1 MLEPAFTPQLDLTTL
16 GRLLHVLGS
25 AGFLSG
31 PADTICSL
39 LISAGVV
46 AECKDAGRHHH
57 SQVLVATNHLFIL
70 GPSRSTM
77 SAIRRVMSLCGEY
90 REHLLD
96 DLCTGLKQLP
106 DDKALA
112 DTLEH
117 LDHLACELLTRLEA
131 APPPQPSPARE
142 EGVSGMASSCECSKD
157 EAYRQ
162 FEKWDTDIWQ
172 APDAITLL
180 AKVVESPADFP
191 ERPFGPKVAVGFDWL
206 SWETPPATP
215 APAPW
220 GDREPLC
227 SPLATAQHPFWGAL
241 VATLD
246 ACTGDYAWQSLMLR
260 GGILR
265 SRHRT
270 LGSAEVVMHD
280 LWSRELGLYPVAPL
294 VLPEG
299 SSFVPGKPIPWL
311 QPALEHMADAGV
323 AMPVE
328 GSCRLTDAFR
338 TQLMQ
343 DDAHMLVFEAV
354 RKRSYRLAHAAE
366 QIESHML
373 YT

>member
-1 MLEPAFTPQLDLTTL
+1 MLEPAFTSQVDLTTL
-16 GRLLHVLGS
+16 GRLLYVLGS
-25 AGFLSG
+25 AGFFSG
-31 PADTICSL
+31 PTDTLHSL
-39 LISAGVV
+39 LVSAGVV
-46 AECKDAGRHHH
+46 TEGKDAGRQHY
-57 SQVLVATNHLFIL
+57 SQALVATNHLFVL
-70 GPSRSTM
+70 GPSRSTT
-77 SAIRRVMSLCGEY
+77 SAIRRVMSLLTEY

-96 DLCTGLKQLP
+96 DLCVGLQKLP

-117 LDHLACELLTRLEA
+117 LDHLSCELLTRLEA
-131 APPPQPSPARE
+131 APPPQPSPARG
-142 EGVSGMASSCECSKD
+142 EGVSGMASSHECSKD
-157 EAYRQ
+157 EAYRL
-162 FEKWDTDIWQ
+162 FEKWDADIWQ
-172 APDAITLL
+172 APDAVTLL

-191 ERPFGPKVAVGFDWL
+191 ECPSGPKVAVGFDWL

-215 APAPW
+215 APSPW
-220 GDREPLC
+220 GDREPLR

-270 LGSAEVVMHD
+270 LGSAEAVIHD

-311 QPALEHMADAGV
+311 QPALEHMADAGI
-323 AMPVE
+323 ATPVE
-328 GSCRLTDAFR
+328 GSWRLTDAFR

-366 QIESHML
+366 RTES
-373 YT
+373 YVQQA

>member
-31 PADTICSL
+31 PADAIRSL
-39 LISAGVV
+39 LISAGVA
-46 AECKDAGRHHH
+46 AEGKDAGRQRH
-57 SQVLVATNHLFIL
+57 SQVLVATNRLFVL
-70 GPSRSTM
+70 GPSRSTT
-77 SAIRRVMSLCGEY
+77 SAICRVMSLFGEY
-90 REHLLD
+90 REHLLN
-96 DLCTGLKQLP
+96 DLCTGLKESP

-117 LDHLACELLTRLEA
+117 LDHLSCELLTRLEA
-131 APPPQPSPARE
+131 APPPQPFPARG
-142 EGVSGMASSCECSKD
+142 EGGSGMAFSYEHRKD
-157 EAYRQ
+157 SAYRL
-162 FEKWDTDIWQ
+162 FEKWDADIWQ
-172 APDAITLL
+172 APDAVTLL

-191 ERPFGPKVAVGFDWL
+191 ERPSGPKVAVGFDWL
-206 SWETPPATP
+206 SWETPPPAP

-220 GDREPLC
+220 GDREPLH

-270 LGSAEVVMHD
+270 LGSAEAVMHD

-311 QPALEHMADAGV
+311 QPALEHMADAGI
-323 AMPVE
+323 ATPVE
-328 GSCRLTDAFR
+328 GSWRLTDAFR

-366 QIESHML
+366 RTESHVQQA
-373 YT
+373 